1 MPRPEISDWEPQE
14 LDDFKI
20 VRHLYPKECL
30 DAIIAL
36 LGEFS
41 SVDEK
46 RKTQSRI
53 IHIALALHRR
63 FNQSWFNQSMHPT
76 LGQQCKALKT
86 LFSGLTD
93 TLSCWSAFDL
103 RSKERIEDVAN
114 NESQQNHEDQYSGGR
129 ERVTRSIR
137 AMEDMWRW
145 AEIALQIVDVEI
157 KKEPILANVQI
168 KKESISLK
176 KKGRPEERAAL
187 EELYEIWGSSQTR
200 KTTRLF
206 REFAEAALGPVL
218 RENKKNAALGYLAR
232 SVIEEKNANTGT

>member
-1 MPRPEISDWEPQE
+1 VPRPEISDWEPQE

-20 VRHLYPKECL
+20 VRHLYPEECL
-30 DAIIAL
+30 DAIIAH

-46 RKTQSRI
+46 RKAQRRI
-53 IHIALALHRR
+53 IHIALVLHRR
-63 FNQSWFNQSMHPT
+63 FNQSWLNQSMQPT

-86 LFSGLTD
+86 LFSDLTD

-103 RSKERIEDVAN
+103 RSKQRIEEVAN

-157 KKEPILANVQI
+157 KKE
-168 KKESISLK
+168 SISLK

-187 EELYEIWGSSQTR
+187 DDLEKIWLPSQAQK
-200 KTTRLF
+200 KTARSF

-218 RENKKNAALGYLAR
+218 RENKRNESLESLVR
-232 SVIEEKNANTGT
+232 SNPFKRKNANTGT